1 MIEFWQIM
9 LVSPGIMFL
18 CWLYDLMEEHLRKMH
33 IENDKKEQELNEKK

>member
-18 CWLYDLMEEHLRKMH
+18 YWLYDLMEEHLRKMRL
-33 IENDKKEQELNEKK
+33 ENDKKEQELNEKK